1 MGCEN
6 SSLQATAAQG
16 IFCFNE
22 ESEGFGR
29 KNRVKKQGKVNER
42 MAIQ

>member
-1 MGCEN
+1 MAN
-6 SSLQATAAQG
+6 QG
-16 IFCFNE
+16 PFLIYLD
-22 ESEGFGR
+22 SEAGGR